1 MPRFAN
7 ILKKRETDM
16 KKKLMAAA
24 LGLMIV
30 LSSSV
35 TAMATEPGSGDTDP
49 GISVLTPQEQE
60 ASLLSAEE
68 EAEAISENTNIPYL
82 ALGAD
87 LTDSQKTT
95 VLAYMGLTAADL
107 PNYNVVYITNDMEH
121 EALDGYID
129 SSIIGT
135 KSLSSVMVKQTD
147 AGTGIRVTTYN
158 INYCTI
164 AMYKN
169 ALVTAGVE
177 NADVVVAGPTSISGT
192 AALIGAM
199 RAYEEMSGK
208 KLKGANKEVALDEL
222 ITIGELTEGLSGEQ
236 LEQVQNLIN
245 EVKAQVIAGGIT
257 DPEEIRSIIED
268 ALAKYGITFTEDQIK
283 ALTDLMAKIGKL
295 DIDPAALLSQLGDL
309 YNKYGATVLADAKTF
324 IDNVVTDDVKQS
336 FWQAIGT
343 FFSSLWTNI
352 VNAFA

>member
-1 MPRFAN
+1 
-7 ILKKRETDM
+7 M

-24 LGLMIV
+24 LGLLIV

-35 TAMATEPGSGDTDP
+35 TAFATEPESGETDP
-49 GISVLTPQEQE
+49 GITVLTPEEQAASVLT
-60 ASLLSAEE
+60 AEE
-68 EAEAISENTNIPYL
+68 EAEAISSNTNIPYL

-95 VLAYMGLTAADL
+95 VLAYMGLTVADL

-121 EALDGYID
+121 QALDGYID
-129 SSIIGT
+129 SSVIGT

-147 AGTGIRVTTYN
+147 AGSGIRVTTYN

-177 NADVVVAGPTSISGT
+177 NADVIVAGPTSISGT

-199 RAYEEMSGK
+199 KAYEEMSGK
-208 KLKGANKEVALDEL
+208 KLKAANKEVALDEL
-222 ITIGELTEGLSGEQ
+222 ITIGQLTEGLTGEQ
-236 LEQVQNLIN
+236 LEQVQNVIN
-245 EVKAQVIAGGIT
+245 EVKAQVIATGVS
-257 DPEEIRSIIED
+257 DPDAIRKIIED
-268 ALAKYGITFTEDQIK
+268 TLAKYGITFTEDQIK

-295 DIDPAALLSQLGDL
+295 DIDPSALLSQLGGL
-309 YNKYGATVLADAKTF
+309 YNQYGADILNGAKDF
-324 IDNVVTDDVKQS
+324 LNNVVTDDVKQS

-343 FFSSLWTNI
+343 FFTSLFNNI
-352 VNAFA
+352 KGWFA